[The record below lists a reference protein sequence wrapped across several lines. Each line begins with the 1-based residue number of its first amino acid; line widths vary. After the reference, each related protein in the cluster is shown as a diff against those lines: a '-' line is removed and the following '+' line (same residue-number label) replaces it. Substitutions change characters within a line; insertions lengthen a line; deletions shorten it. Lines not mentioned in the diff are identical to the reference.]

1 MVSLINDP
9 RNEYYKTY
17 TVHALG
23 NVAGQ
28 RGSFYLNVPIEVLK
42 KYTLEALRDDKEP
55 VWFGC
60 DVGKCFN
67 RDTMVMDDAQ
77 YDFDLV
83 FGTTL
88 AQNKEDRLRYGQSLM
103 THAMVF
109 TGCDVEP
116 GEEMPTKWRVENSWG
131 SENGDKGY
139 ALMTDSWFDEYMYQ
153 VVIRKA
159 KVLGDDK
166 IKKALEEE
174 PTELDAWDPMGA
186 LA

>member
-1 MVSLINDP
+1 
-9 RNEYYKTY
+9 
-17 TVHALG
+17 
-23 NVAGQ
+23 
-28 RGSFYLNVPIEVLK
+28 
-42 KYTLEALRDDKEP
+42 
-55 VWFGC
+55 
-60 DVGKCFN
+60 
-67 RDTMVMDDAQ
+67 
-77 YDFDLV
+77 
-83 FGTTL
+83 
-88 AQNKEDRLRYGQSLM
+88 
-103 THAMVF
+103 MVF